1 MSATVPGR
9 ALGVGAGIGLGAA
22 AGAGLGLGLGALG
35 ALRRNRP
42 IHTVGTVVS
51 GRLVIDTPGRTGSP
65 LLDTPGATELV
76 ARLSRSASWPVAL
89 PDVNGLALRIPGGGP
104 DGGPADVLFS
114 STGTGRFTRY
124 LLRPRLSATAG
135 PLTTMLPLTGP
146 AGNIVLRLDAGPGY
160 RYRLSCSRNSGPW
173 RPLGTVSLQEPSLQE
188 PERLQRSS
196 RPAGPDDPHL
206 RFHPVARPPAGLA
219 MPPWLRAARAPAYG
233 LARRVWHA

>member
-1 MSATVPGR
+1 VARRAPAPGTV
-9 ALGVGAGIGLGAA
+9 LGVGLGAL

-35 ALRRNRP
+35 VLRRNRP
-42 IHTVGTVVS
+42 IHTVGTVVP

-65 LLDTPGATELV
+65 LLDTAGATELV
-76 ARLSRSASWPVAL
+76 ARVSRSASWPVAL

-124 LLRPRLSATAG
+124 LLWPRVSASAG
-135 PLTTMLPLTGP
+135 PLTTMFPLTGR
-146 AGNIVLRLDAGPGY
+146 AGNIVLRLDPGPGH
-160 RYRLSCSRNSGPW
+160 RYRLSSSRNSGPW
-173 RPLGTVSLQEPSLQE
+173 RPLGTVSLQEPE
-188 PERLQRSS
+188 ALQRSS
-196 RPAGPDDPHL
+196 RPAGPDDPRL

-219 MPPWLRAARAPAYG
+219 MPAWLRAARAPAYG